1 MPNTPR
7 GMALFIPVIL
17 QRKEIKGSARMMNV
31 KTTDDSAFRI
41 YLNEALSVDLIAT
54 SIILECLALL
64 LQNFERNSTSKTVP
78 FTARLLSDE
87 LFERTKP
94 SDPFLC
100 RFLHESIALL
110 KQHAWMNFIKCVLKT
125 VAVVKHLPSRWEIFQ
140 EEPFRV
146 LHFAKKKPSGHRTG
160 FPMGHTLEA
169 CKCSEPNIG

>member
-1 MPNTPR
+1 MLFRSVPGLGSFCNSLQQSSGATKQVSHGSPTYFKLPMPNTPR

-17 QRKEIKGSARMMNV
+17 QRKEIKGSARLMNV

-41 YLNEALSVDLIAT
+41 YLYEALSVDLIAT

-87 LFERTKP
+87 FFERTKP

-110 KQHAWMNFIKCVLKT
+110 KQHA
-125 VAVVKHLPSRWEIFQ
+125 
-140 EEPFRV
+140 
-146 LHFAKKKPSGHRTG
+146 
-160 FPMGHTLEA
+160 
-169 CKCSEPNIG
+169 